1 MNDDVEETS
10 ELYTAASAKA
20 SSSSSNNFKLHID
33 SNLIKPSLSTL
44 PDELKDLGVCAYDEN
59 EFEKGVLFQFD
70 LQLAEYELD
79 EAKKKLKSSSQTKH
93 IDIDEST
100 SSSSSNSETNHKR
113 KSDQFD
119 PKTVNY
125 KEKKARLECTLFNYN
140 KYLNSQDDSQSAQS
154 ASKNDELM
162 IEELIKTGEMT
173 PFGTVIDFD
182 KGCSKTNE
190 SQSKQTTTIG
200 KPKAAKLNSKPNV
213 TEFDSFLLDF
223 DKKAPSSNKSN
234 KTPAKKPKIYEFNE
248 TARKLEMLDSKQS
261 AEAQKMD
268 TTKDQAKLNK
278 KNSISSSYIETK
290 LTDFDKFLS
299 DFDNKPKTSK
309 QAQQTSK
316 NETLKKSVSST
327 NTKMDLVAPKKALIT
342 PEPKKSAPV
351 KIAKPSVSSSNSSSK
366 KSITPV
372 SESKKSNKKE
382 ESKIDKISFMNLIDG
397 DDDDDD
403 SYVPPKRANNKAN
416 KKLVLN
422 ESENSKSNDGEGD
435 DSDLKNDPDFELLD
449 AMSETSSVEYVTE
462 DEESD
467 DGENKKRKKNLKRT
481 CMDDGDD
488 EVYSR
493 RMKTLEK
500 NEKLYD
506 EMNDIDDEDYSMTED
521 PENSNETKPKK
532 MNNQKHV
539 ELDGGLKVPENI
551 WERLYKFQK
560 TGLKWLW
567 ELHLQRC
574 GGILGDEVNKKR

>member
-1 MNDDVEETS
+1 MNDDVEETNVLS
-10 ELYTAASAKA
+10 TAASAKT

-33 SNLIKPSLSTL
+33 SNLIKPSLSSL

-79 EAKKKLKSSSQTKH
+79 EAKKKLKNTSQNKH

-100 SSSSSNSETNHKR
+100 SSSSNSETNHKR

-119 PKTVNY
+119 PETVNY
-125 KEKKARLECTLFNYN
+125 KEKKARLECTLVKYN
-140 KYLNSQDDSQSAQS
+140 KYLNSQDDSQSAQT
-154 ASKNDELM
+154 ASKNDEM
-162 IEELIKTGEMT
+162 VIEELIKTGEMT

-190 SQSKQTTTIG
+190 SQPKQTATIG
-200 KPKAAKLNSKPNV
+200 KPKSAKLNSKPNV

-234 KTPAKKPKIYEFNE
+234 KTTTKKPKIYEFNE

-261 AEAQKMD
+261 SEAQKMD
-268 TTKDQAKLNK
+268 TNKDQAKLNK
-278 KNSISSSYIETK
+278 NNSISSSYIETK

-327 NTKMDLVAPKKALIT
+327 NTKMDLVTSKKALIT
-342 PEPKKSAPV
+342 PEPKKAAP
-351 KIAKPSVSSSNSSSK
+351 KIAKTSASSSCNK

-403 SYVPPKRANNKAN
+403 NEVPPKRTNNKAN
-416 KKLVLN
+416 KKLVLT

-435 DSDLKNDPDFELLD
+435 DYDKNDPDFELLD
-449 AMSETSSVEYVTE
+449 AVSETSSVEYITE
-462 DEESD
+462 DEESG
-467 DGENKKRKKNLKRT
+467 DGESKKRKKNLKRT

-506 EMNDIDDEDYSMTED
+506 EMNDVDDEDYSMTDES
-521 PENSNETKPKK
+521 ENSNETKPTK

-539 ELDGGLKVPENI
+539 DLDGGLKVPENI

-574 GGILGDEVNKKR
+574 GGILGDEVNKI